1 MIYITNK
8 YNSIKLPYEEGL
20 IEWLHANYPHSEYR
34 IVRGNEHVEAYQR
47 RFTQLGRR
55 WRI

>member
-20 IEWLHANYPHSEYR
+20 IEWLHTNYPFSEYR
-34 IVRGNEHVEAYQR
+34 IVEGNKHVK
-47 RFTQLGRR
+47 TH
-55 WRI
+55 

>member
-8 YNSIKLPYEEGL
+8 YNSIKLPYEPGM

-34 IVRGNEHVEAYQR
+34 IVQGNKHVEAY
-47 RFTQLGRR
+47 
-55 WRI
+55 